1 MLYGMIY
8 VYDSICRSFYY
19 LTWFILWLKYC
30 FKANFEKKDVSC
42 LSVFLN
48 SSLIWYSNIDE
59 HSIAKALINKI
70 HQPWRSAHHLDT
82 SILCSVSNSNILII
96 IITLTYHHFYNQSIL
111 NLYWCY
117 HQLTSHQDNN
127 LYF

>member
-1 MLYGMIY
+1 MSMIAFA
-8 VYDSICRSFYY
+8 DHSI
-19 LTWFILWLKYC
+19 TWLGLFFGWNTVSKQILKT
-30 FKANFEKKDVSC
+30 KDVSC

-82 SILCSVSNSNILII
+82 SIWCSMSNGNTLII
-96 IITLTYHHFYNQSIL
+96 ITPTYHHRYNQSIV
-111 NLYWCY
+111 NLSWCY

-127 LYF
+127 LYY